1 MLRQQRD
8 IAGPAAKP
16 RDPQWENVRYIAAA
30 TVLVGHAITP
40 LRDQFPFMHWL
51 YNASWQ
57 LGVPAFA
64 LISGRFSSALPL
76 TGRAAGRLVTGIALP
91 YVAVSLVTSIQLWA
105 IDREWHFSLVEP
117 AATLWFLLS
126 LIFWKMAL
134 PYVVTLRWPLAISV
148 LLALTVGFAEDIG
161 YPFSAS
167 QTITFFPFFYL
178 GHLLREREGF
188 AAAVAAVPRWA
199 AALVTA
205 ALAGGAWLLNDRL
218 SPEWLAMKRP
228 YSAED
233 FAFARGVPI
242 RAAILLWGVIA
253 VLALVRLVPRRHVPL
268 MTSLGTAGMYIYIL
282 HPLVLT
288 HFHNIDF
295 FARIDTDA
303 EALAVLAV
311 AVAST
316 VVLGS
321 RPVQALTRPLVQP
334 RGRWLLRPPERLP
347 DAADGR
353 GGTPPPPRSPAASP
367 AAPQGAGPASRS
379 G

>member
-1 MLRQQRD
+1 M
-8 IAGPAAKP
+8 
-16 RDPQWENVRYIAAA
+16 RYIAAT

-40 LRDQFPFMHWL
+40 LRDQFPYMHWL

-64 LISGRFSSALPL
+64 LISGRFSPALPL
-76 TGRAAGRLVTGIALP
+76 TGRAAGRLVTGIAFP
-91 YVAVSLVTSIQLWA
+91 FVAFSLVTSVQRWA
-105 IDREWHFSLVEP
+105 LDGVWYFSLVEP

-126 LIFWKMAL
+126 LLFWKMAL
-134 PYVVTLRWPLAISV
+134 PYVVTLRYPLVLSV
-148 LLALTVGFAEDIG
+148 VLALAVGFADDIA
-161 YPFSAS
+161 YPFSAA
-167 QTITFFPFFYL
+167 QTIAFFPFFYL
-178 GHLLREREGF
+178 GHLLRERPEF

-199 AALVTA
+199 AALVTT
-205 ALAGGAWLLNDRL
+205 ALAGGVWLLDDTL
-218 SPEWLAMKRP
+218 SPEWPAMRQP

-233 FAFARGVPI
+233 FPYALGVPI
-242 RAAILLWGVIA
+242 RAAVLLWGVIA
-253 VLALVRLVPRRHVPL
+253 VIALIRLVPRRHVPL
-268 MTSLGTAGMYIYIL
+268 MTSLGTAGMYLYVL

-288 HFHNIDF
+288 YFHHIDF

-311 AVAST
+311 AIAST

-347 DAADGR
+347 DAAESRGR
-353 GGTPPPPRSPAASP
+353 TPPPPRSPAASP
-367 AAPQGAGPASRS
+367 AAPPRS